1 MDSDSVFDVRATR
14 ALNRLFGELLRHNPE
29 WRGPEKRRDLGR
41 CLARLIVRLFAE
53 QTGVGNLDGGLFE
66 GPGIEPRFSEA
77 ARSSLA
83 RISQWDWTKINP
95 DVLGSMI
102 QAITEDGERGV
113 LGMHY
118 TSVPNILKV
127 LNPLFLDDLRAAL
140 AEAAGDRHELL
151 KLRAR
156 IQRIRILDPAC
167 GSGNFLVIAY
177 KELRAIEAL
186 ANERLDEAQR
196 PSGIALTNFRGIEL
210 REFPAEIARV
220 ALIIS
225 GIQSNLLHRG
235 VPAPEEIGLPLNSAD
250 WIRRGN
256 ALRTD
261 WLSLCPPTDGETYL
275 CGNPPYKGSQT
286 QTREQKADL
295 AQVFDGYGI
304 SSRQIDYAGGW
315 FMKAA
320 QYARHTCADSAFLS
334 TNSICQGRGVPILW
348 PQIFALGSGIRF
360 AHTSFKWSNL
370 ASRNAAVTVSVIG
383 LSAAKT
389 RKRHLF
395 DVGTDGATSVR
406 EGANITPYLT
416 LGENVVVTGLRCS
429 IAGLP
434 TMSFGNMPVDGGN
447 LLLSAEEVAQL
458 GLTAGQR
465 DTLLRRI
472 HGSAEFIR
480 GLERYCLWITDDL
493 LEHAM
498 SVAAIRRRIEAV
510 RDLRLRSPDP
520 GTRELAARPHQFREM
535 NHAKAHTLILAG
547 VSSQRREHLPVGVL
561 DTRSV
566 VSNLAFAL
574 YDAPLWNMALIASRL
589 HMAWIATVCGKLK
602 TDIRYSNTL
611 GWNTFP
617 VPKLSAANKAEL
629 TLRAQEILLA
639 RERHAPATIA
649 ELYEP
654 ASMPADLRAA
664 HARNDEVLERIYIG
678 RPFRNDTERLEKLF
692 ELYAGATRGVRAAP
706 QIGVTESG
714 GFG

>member
-1 MDSDSVFDVRATR
+1 MDSDSAFDVRATR
-14 ALNRLFGELLRHNPE
+14 ALNRLFGEFLRHNPE
-29 WRGPEKRRDLGR
+29 WTVPEKRRDLSLF
-41 CLARLIVRLFAE
+41 LARLIVRWFAE
-53 QTGVGNLDGGLFE
+53 HTGLPNLDGGLLE
-66 GPGIEPRFSEA
+66 GPVIEPCFSQT
-77 ARSSLA
+77 ARSSLL
-83 RISQWDWTKINP
+83 RISQLDWTRINP
-95 DVLGSMI
+95 DIFGSML
-102 QAITEDGERGV
+102 QAIAEDGERGT

-151 KLRAR
+151 TLRTR
-156 IQRIRILDPAC
+156 IQRIRVFDPAC

-177 KELRAIEAL
+177 KELRAIEAQI
-186 ANERLDEAQR
+186 NRQLDEAGR
-196 PSGIALTNFRGIEL
+196 PSDIVLTNFRGVEL

-220 ALIIS
+220 ALIVAD
-225 GIQSNLLHRG
+225 IQSNLLHRG
-235 VPAPEEIGLPLNSAD
+235 VPATEELRLPLKSAD
-250 WIRRGN
+250 WIRCGN
-256 ALRTD
+256 ALRID

-295 AQVFDGYGI
+295 AQVFDRYGI

-320 QYARHTCADSAFLS
+320 EYARHTLADSAFVS

-348 PQIFALGSGIRF
+348 PTIFALGSDIHF
-360 AHTSFKWSNL
+360 AHTPFKWSNL
-370 ASRNAAVTVSVIG
+370 ASRNAAVMVSIVG
-383 LSAAKT
+383 LSPAKS
-389 RKRHLF
+389 KRRALF
-395 DVGTDGATSVR
+395 DVGTDGTICVR
-406 EGANITPYLT
+406 DGANITPYLT
-416 LGENVVVTGLRCS
+416 IGENVVVTGQRYS

-434 TMSFGNMPVDGGN
+434 TMSFGNMPVDGGK

-465 DTLLRRI
+465 ASLIRRI

-480 GLERYCLWITDDL
+480 GLKRYCLWIADDHI
-493 LEHAM
+493 EQAM
-498 SVAAIRRRIEAV
+498 SIASIRTRVEAV
-510 RDLRLRSPDP
+510 RELRLRSPDA

-535 NHAKAHTLILAG
+535 NQAKAHTLILAG
-547 VSSQRREHLPVGVL
+547 VSSERREYLPVGVL
-561 DTRSV
+561 DNRAV

-574 YDAPLWNMALIASRL
+574 YDAPLWTLALIASRL
-589 HMAWIATVCGKLK
+589 HMTWIATVCGKLK
-602 TDIRYSNTL
+602 SDFRYSNTL

-617 VPKLSAANKAEL
+617 IPELSAANRADL
-629 TLRAQEILLA
+629 TLRAEDVLQA

-654 ASMPADLRAA
+654 ANMPAELRAA
-664 HARNDEVLERIYIG
+664 HTRNDEALERIYIG

-692 ELYAGATRGVRAAP
+692 ELYADAIPPHGRLRSRVP
-706 QIGVTESG
+706 QLPASTT
-714 GFG
+714 